1 MRTVIQGKKV
11 ILVGDTT
18 TTGGKVLSGSPLA
31 NQTQALARKGDP
43 VFCPACK
50 VTGMI
55 SEGSTLANIAG
66 VEIALEGH
74 KVICGCLGGCKLV
87 ASA

>member
-31 NQTQALARKGDP
+31 NQTQSIARKGDP
-43 VFCPACK
+43 VFCPVCK
-50 VTGMI
+50 VTGTI

-66 VEIALEGH
+66 VAIALEGH
-74 KVICGCLGGCKLV
+74 KVACGCPNGCTLV
-87 ASA
+87 ALA

>member
-50 VTGMI
+50 VTGVI
-55 SEGSTLANIAG
+55 GEGSSLANIAG

-74 KVICGCLGGCKLV
+74 KVTCGCPGGCKLV

>member
-18 TTGGKVLSGSPLA
+18 TTGGKVLSGSALA
-31 NQTQALARKGDP
+31 NQTQAIARQGDP
-43 VFCPACK
+43 VFCPVCK
-50 VTGMI
+50 VTGII

-66 VEIALEGH
+66 NPIALEGH
-74 KVICGCLGGCKLV
+74 TVTCGCPDGCTLV
-87 ASA
+87 ALA